1 MRIDRALRG
10 AIAAAAALGLFAA
23 GCQSRRSGGG
33 PVSRDAEWRSPTFP
47 ADWRLREGQSV
58 ATSPRGMVASSSAA
72 ATAVGVEMLRR
83 GGNAVDAAV
92 ATAFALAV
100 TYPEAGNL
108 GGGGYAVVHL
118 TGGSDAALDF
128 RETAPAAATR
138 DMYLDASG
146 RLTSASLEGPLAA
159 GVPGSVGGLL
169 ALLERHGTLSRA
181 DVLAP
186 AIRLAHD
193 GIAVDSAL
201 ARSFAEQRDRLRRQ
215 APGSALL
222 SNGEPLPLGA
232 RFVQPELARTLERI
246 AAEGA
251 DGFYRGPTADAIV
264 AEMRRGG
271 GIITH
276 DDLAAYRPLW
286 REPVRGDY
294 RGFRLLSAPPSSS
307 GGMVLVEALNV
318 LETFERLPPF
328 GSTAGIH
335 LYAQVLQRVFADRNE
350 FLGDPA
356 FVQIPSRLTTKA
368 YARRVRS
375 TIDLARATPTA
386 ALARPGREGTE
397 TTHLSVVD
405 ERGNAVAMTTTTNG
419 FFPAYVPGAGFF
431 LNNTMDDFA
440 AQPGQPNMFGLV
452 QGEAN
457 AIAPGKRPLSAMTP
471 TIVLARDGAPLLIL
485 GARGGPRIISGTLQV
500 MVHVLDHG
508 MSLPDAM
515 RAPRV
520 HHQGLPDTLVH
531 EAGGFAAGV
540 LDSLRAMGHR
550 LEPGG
555 VGMSAAVMRVPGGW
569 QGVVDTRRGGAAAG
583 P

>member
-1 MRIDRALRG
+1 MPAERALRG
-10 AIAAAAALGLFAA
+10 ALAVAAAIALVAA
-23 GCQSRRSGGG
+23 GCQPRRSGGR
-33 PVSRDAEWRSPTFP
+33 PVSSNAEWRSPTFP

-58 ATSPRGMVASSSAA
+58 ATSPRGMVASSSAP
-72 ATAVGVEMLRR
+72 ATVVGVEILRR

-108 GGGGYAVVHL
+108 GGGGYAVLHL
-118 TGGSDAALDF
+118 ADGTDAALDF

-146 RLTSASLEGPLAA
+146 RLTAASLEGPLAA

-181 DVLAP
+181 DAIAP
-186 AIRLAHD
+186 AIRLARD
-193 GIAVDSAL
+193 GIEVDSAL
-201 ARSFAEQRDRLRRQ
+201 ARSFAEQRDRLARQ

-222 SNGEPLPLGA
+222 VNGETLPVGA
-232 RFVQPELARTLERI
+232 RLVQAELARTLERI
-246 AAEGA
+246 ASEGT
-251 DGFYRGPTADAIV
+251 DGFYRGATADAIV

-276 DDLAAYRPLW
+276 ADLAAYRPLW

-294 RGFRLLSAPPSSS
+294 RGFRVLSAPPSSS
-307 GGMVLVEALNV
+307 GGIVLVEALNV
-318 LETFERLPPF
+318 LETFERIPPF
-328 GSTAGIH
+328 GSAAGIH

-350 FLGDPA
+350 YLGDPA
-356 FVQIPSRLTTKA
+356 FVQIPSRLTTKS
-368 YARRVRS
+368 YARRVRA
-375 TIDLARATPTA
+375 TIDLARATPTPS
-386 ALARPGREGTE
+386 LARGREGME

-405 ERGNAVAMTTTTNG
+405 ERGNAVALTTTTNS

-457 AIAPGKRPLSAMTP
+457 AIAPGKRALSAMTP
-471 TIVLARDGAPLLIL
+471 TIVLDRDGAPLLIL
-485 GARGGPRIISGTLQV
+485 GARGGPRIISGTMQV
-500 MVHVLDHG
+500 IVNVLDHG

-531 EAGGFAAGV
+531 EGGGFAAAV
-540 LDSLRAMGHR
+540 LDSLRAMGHG
-550 LEPGG
+550 LERGG
-555 VGMSAAVMRVPGGW
+555 VGMSAAVMRVRAGW